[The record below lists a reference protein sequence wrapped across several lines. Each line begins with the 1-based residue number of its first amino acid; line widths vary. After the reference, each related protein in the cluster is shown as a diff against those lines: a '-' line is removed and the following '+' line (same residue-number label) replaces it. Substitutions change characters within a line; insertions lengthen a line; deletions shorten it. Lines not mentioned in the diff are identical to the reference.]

1 MGLDLSSYEAFKK
14 QAQSSVSGNSST
26 GSSSG
31 TTSSNPISGGSGATQ
46 TYSEVSL
53 FTKQK
58 EEEEKKASNAY
69 EELFDEVMYGKTTE
83 EEAKDEVKNSD
94 YQKELDSKYKDDDN
108 KSAKEAFSDLTKAGI
123 LNEKYYDRMIC
134 ATEKLVQN
142 TDWMISMADENGNI
156 SDVALAD
163 AVAASFDSELDL
175 YIQDIVAEVM
185 AEYGTCSKGYT
196 SEKARA
202 ALAAKGIRID
212 SVGAGD
218 EENGS
223 NTNRVYSFSLV
234 ELPENFDSMS
244 PAEQMEYVYS
254 DDAKIVEDAAG
265 NKGSYLFADALIPDG
280 FAQNAEI
287 EMSSILDSMG
297 YDCISKA
304 DFIGSDGKFDESEYN
319 AMLSEVGEMV
329 NSGELKGSDKISDI
343 YGNTREICDSIKRL
357 WGGDG
362 SAPGQN
368 GIGGGSSD
376 GVTDAAKELAEE
388 KEMNDK
394 YEQILDAKKADY
406 KEEHGEEATG
416 DALAKLESEAK
427 IEAKNQL

>member
-14 QAQSSVSGNSST
+14 QAASQGSST
-26 GSSSG
+26 SSTSGGQGSGSA
-31 TTSSNPISGGSGATQ
+31 TSSNPISGGS
-46 TYSEVSL
+46 SSSNSLSDVSV
-53 FTKQK
+53 FEK
-58 EEEEKKASNAY
+58 EEKEEKEKNY
-69 EELFDEVMYGKTTE
+69 IDELFDEVMYGKTSE
-83 EEAKDEVKNSD
+83 DEAKDKVADAS
-94 YQKELDSKYKDDDN
+94 YQQRLDSKYKDNDN
-108 KSAKEAFSDLTKAGI
+108 KSAREAFSDLTKAGI
-123 LNEKYYDRMIC
+123 LHEQYYDRMIC
-134 ATEKLVQN
+134 ATEKLVKN

-163 AVAASFDSELDL
+163 AVANSFDSELDL
-175 YIQDIVAEVM
+175 YIQDIVSQVM

-218 EENGS
+218 EENGK

-234 ELPENFDSMS
+234 ELPPNFDSMS
-244 PAEQMEYVYS
+244 PAEQMEFVYS
-254 DDAKIVEDAAG
+254 DDAKIVEDKAG

-304 DFIGSDGKFDESEYN
+304 DFIGSDGRFNESEYN

-329 NSGELKGSDKISDI
+329 NSGELKGSDKISEI
-343 YGNTREICDSIKRL
+343 YGNTREICESIKRL

-362 SAPGQN
+362 AAPGQF
-368 GIGGGSSD
+368 GIGGGSD

-394 YEQILDAKKADY
+394 YKEILDAKKADY

-416 DALAKLESEAK
+416 DALAKLEREAK
-427 IEAKNQL
+427 TEAKNQL

>member
-14 QAQSSVSGNSST
+14 EATQKVSGGNSSGST
-26 GSSSG
+26 GA
-31 TTSSNPISGGSGATQ
+31 TTSSNPISGGSGANQ
-46 TYSEVSL
+46 TYSDVSL
-53 FTKQK
+53 FTKEK
-58 EEEEKKASNAY
+58 EEEEKKAANAY
-69 EELFDEVMYGKTTE
+69 DELFDEVMYGKTTE
-83 EEAKDEVKNSD
+83 KEAKDKVANSS

-108 KSAKEAFSDLTKAGI
+108 KSAREAYSDLTKAGI
-123 LNEKYYDRMIC
+123 LNEKYYERMIC
-134 ATEKLVQN
+134 ATEKLVKN

-175 YIQDIVAEVM
+175 YIQDAVQEVM
-185 AEYGTCSKGYT
+185 NKYGTCSKGYL
-196 SEKARA
+196 SDKARA
-202 ALAAKGIRID
+202 ELAAKGIRVD
-212 SVGAGD
+212 SVGQGD
-218 EENGS
+218 EENGK

-234 ELPENFDSMS
+234 ELPANFDSMS
-244 PAEQMEYVYS
+244 VEEQMAFVYS

-280 FAQNAEI
+280 YAQNAEI
-287 EMSSILDSMG
+287 NMSSILDSMG

-304 DFIGSDGKFDESEYN
+304 DFIGSDGKFNEAEYN
-319 AMLSEVGEMV
+319 AMLAEVGEMV

-362 SAPGQN
+362 SAPGQF
-368 GIGGGSSD
+368 GIGSGTGF
-376 GVTDAAKELAEE
+376 VTDAAAKAEE
-388 KEMNDK
+388 EKKINDK

-416 DALAKLESEAK
+416 EALAKLESEAK

>member
-1 MGLDLSSYEAFKK
+1 MGLDLSSFEAFKK
-14 QAQSSVSGNSST
+14 QATGGGSTSSVGGNSS
-26 GSSSG
+26 GY
-31 TTSSNPISGGSGATQ
+31 SSNPIQGNGTTDNTLSIFEKEKA
-46 TYSEVSL
+46 E
-53 FTKQK
+53 K
-58 EEEEKKASNAY
+58 EEEEKKAVNAY
-69 EELFDEVMYGKTTE
+69 DELFEEVMFGKTSE
-83 EEAKDEVKNSD
+83 KDAKNKVADSS
-94 YQKELDSKYKDDDN
+94 YQQELDSKYKDDEN
-108 KSAKEAFSDLTKAGI
+108 QSAKDAFAALTQAGI
-123 LNEKYYDRMIC
+123 LNEHYYDRMVC

-175 YIQDIVAEVM
+175 YIQDIVGEVM
-185 AEYGTCSKGYT
+185 AKYGTCSKGYL
-196 SEKARA
+196 SDDARA
-202 ALAAKGIRID
+202 ELAAKGIRVD
-212 SVGAGD
+212 SVGQGT
-218 EENGS
+218 EEDGS

-234 ELPENFDSMS
+234 ELPANFESMS
-244 PAEQMEYVYS
+244 VEEQMEFVYS
-254 DDAKIVEDAAG
+254 DDAKIVEDKAG

-287 EMSSILDSMG
+287 NMSSILDQMG

-304 DFIGSDGKFDESEYN
+304 DFIGSDGKFNQAEYD
-319 AMLSEVGEMV
+319 AMLSEVGELV
-329 NSGELKGSDKISDI
+329 NSGELTGSDKITDI

-362 SAPGQN
+362 AAPGQF
-368 GIGGGSSD
+368 GIGGGSG
-376 GVTDAAKELAEE
+376 GVTEAAEKAKEE

-394 YEQILDAKKADY
+394 YEKILDEKKADY

-416 DALAKLESEAK
+416 DELAKLESEAK